1 MQYGATMPTV
11 DQTLAAAI
19 TPRIFRVSAEDDVA
33 VALEPLEAG
42 DQVVV
47 DTQTVT
53 LRDAVP
59 AGHKFALHDIAH
71 GAPVLRYRARI
82 GLATRAIATGEH
94 VHSHNLATAL
104 AGEAAYSFTA
114 PAPVTSAQGSTRT
127 FHGYARPDGSV
138 GTRNELWILPTVGC
152 VGRLGERLAQ
162 RGNAMIAAMP
172 QAQGRIDG
180 VHAFNHPFG
189 CSQLGA
195 DLDGTAAVIA
205 SLALNPN
212 AGGVLLLGLG
222 CESNQLDALL
232 TRIPESRR
240 ARLRVLRAQSESDEF
255 AAGEA
260 LIAELLAEM
269 AQDQREEVP
278 LSALRLGVKCGGSDA
293 LSGLTANPLIG
304 RMADAVTG
312 VGGAAILTEIPEIFG
327 AETLLMQRATSKD
340 VFDKLTG
347 LVNSFKRY
355 FLDHGEPVSENP
367 SPGNIAGGITTLE
380 EKSLGAVQK
389 GGLAPVADVIGYGQ
403 RISETGLTVLEAP
416 GNDAVSTTALAA
428 AGATITL
435 FSTGRGTPL
444 GSPVPTMKI
453 ASNSAL
459 ATRKPGWIDFD
470 AGAALSAGMDETAD
484 ALLDRIIAI
493 ASGAPTCNERNDE
506 RAIGIWKR
514 GVTL

>member
-1 MQYGATMPTV
+1 MVDTLSKPVTV
-11 DQTLAAAI
+11 M
-19 TPRIFRVSAEDDVA
+19 RIAPEDHVA

-42 DQVVV
+42 IDVVV
-47 DTQTVT
+47 DGQVVR
-53 LRDAVP
+53 LRDAIP
-59 AGHKFALHDIAH
+59 AGHKFAVAAVTAGD
-71 GAPVLRYRARI
+71 PVRRYRAPI
-82 GLATRAIATGEH
+82 GLATRDIAVGEH
-94 VHSHNLATAL
+94 VHVHNVRTAL
-104 AGEAAYSFTA
+104 SGEKAYAFAGARAEAG
-114 PAPVTSAQGSTRT
+114 PEGSART
-127 FHGYARPDGSV
+127 FRGYVRPDGSV

-152 VGRLGERLAQ
+152 VGRLGERLAAK
-162 RGNAMIAAMP
+162 GNLMA
-172 QAQGRIDG
+172 GEGVDG

-222 CESNQLDALL
+222 CESNQLEELL
-232 TRIPESRR
+232 KRIPEDRR
-240 ARLRVLRAQSESDEF
+240 DRLRVLRAQSENDEF

-260 LIAELLAEM
+260 LIGELLGLM
-269 AQDQREEVP
+269 AGDRREDVP
-278 LSALRLGVKCGGSDA
+278 LSKLRLGVKCGGSDA
-293 LSGLTANPLIG
+293 MSGLTANPLIG
-304 RMADAVTG
+304 LMADAVTDA
-312 VGGAAILTEIPEIFG
+312 GGAAILTEIPEIFG
-327 AETLLMQRATSKD
+327 AENLLLERATSEA
-340 VFDKLTG
+340 VFDKLSA
-347 LVNSFKRY
+347 LVNGFKRY
-355 FLDHGEPVSENP
+355 FIENGEPVSENP

-389 GGLAPVADVIGYGQ
+389 GGLAPVCDVIGYGE
-403 RISETGLTVLEAP
+403 RIATTGLTVLEAP

-453 ASNSAL
+453 ASNHSL
-459 ATRKPGWIDFD
+459 AERKANWIDFD
-470 AGAALSAGMDETAD
+470 AALVLEKGMAGAADL
-484 ALLDRIIAI
+484 LLDRIVAI
-493 ASGAPTCNERNDE
+493 ASGEPARNEANDE

>member
-1 MQYGATMPTV
+1 MV
-11 DQTLAAAI
+11 QTLAATRNAV
-19 TPRIFRVSAEDDVA
+19 RVAPEDDVA
-33 VALEPLEAG
+33 VALAPLEAG
-42 DQVVV
+42 EDVRV
-47 DTQTVT
+47 DGATIR
-53 LRDAVP
+53 LRDSIA
-59 AGHKFALHDIAH
+59 AGHKFAVRALAA
-71 GAPVLRYRARI
+71 GEPVRRYRAPI
-82 GLATRAIATGEH
+82 GLATRDIAVGEH
-94 VHSHNLATAL
+94 VHTHNLRTAL
-104 AGEAAYSFTA
+104 SGERAYSFAARA
-114 PAPVTSAQGSTRT
+114 PAAVAGAEGPGRT
-127 FHGYARPDGSV
+127 FRGYVRADGSV

-162 RGNAMIAAMP
+162 RGNAMTGP
-172 QAQGRIDG
+172 GVDG

-195 DLDGTAAVIA
+195 DLEGTAAVLA

-232 TRIPESRR
+232 ERIPPERR
-240 ARLRVLRAQSESDEF
+240 ERLRVLRAQSESDEF

-260 LIAELLAEM
+260 LIAQLLEAM
-269 AQDQREEVP
+269 GADRREEVP

-293 LSGLTANPLIG
+293 MSGLTANPLIG
-304 RMADAVTG
+304 LMADAVTQA
-312 VGGAAILTEIPEIFG
+312 GGAAILTEIPEIFG
-327 AETLLMQRATSKD
+327 AETLLMERATSRE
-340 VFDKLTG
+340 VFDRLTA
-347 LVNSFKRY
+347 LVNAFKRY

-389 GGLAPVADVIGYGQ
+389 GGLAPVSDVIGYGE
-403 RISETGLTVLEAP
+403 RLSRSGLTVLEAP

-444 GSPVPTMKI
+444 GSPVPTVKI
-453 ASNSAL
+453 ASNHAL
-459 ATRKPGWIDFD
+459 AEKKPGWIDFD
-470 AGAALSAGMDETAD
+470 AGLALDAGMEAAAA
-484 ALLDRIIAI
+484 ALLDRIVAI
-493 ASGAPTCNERNDE
+493 ASGEPARNESNDE

>member
-1 MQYGATMPTV
+1 MMYSAAMLETVVDTAAPTREAV
-11 DQTLAAAI
+11 
-19 TPRIFRVSAEDDVA
+19 RIAAEDDVA
-33 VALEPLEAG
+33 VALRPLESG
-42 DQVVV
+42 EDVMV
-47 DTQTVT
+47 DGQSVR
-53 LRDAVP
+53 LRDAIG
-59 AGHKFALHDIAH
+59 AGHKFAVAPIAK
-71 GAPVLRYRARI
+71 GAPVRRYRAPI
-82 GLATRAIATGEH
+82 GVATRDIAVGEH
-94 VHSHNLATAL
+94 VHTHNVATAL
-104 AGEAAYSFTA
+104 VGERAYAFAGPQAGTDTQA
-114 PAPVTSAQGSTRT
+114 PAPARSFR
-127 FHGYARPDGSV
+127 GYVRPDGTV

-162 RGNAMIAAMP
+162 RAGDAP
-172 QAQGRIDG
+172 GVDG

-195 DLDGTAAVIA
+195 DLDGTAAIIA

-232 TRIPESRR
+232 ERIPPERR
-240 ARLRVLRAQSESDEF
+240 TRLRILRAQSEGDEF

-260 LIAELLAEM
+260 LIAELMGLM
-269 AQDQREEVP
+269 ATDRREEVP
-278 LSALRLGVKCGGSDA
+278 LSKLRLGVKCGGSDA
-293 LSGLTANPLIG
+293 MSGLTANPLIG
-304 RMADAVTG
+304 LMADAVTQA
-312 VGGAAILTEIPEIFG
+312 GGAAILTEIPEVFG
-327 AETLLMQRATSKD
+327 AETLLLERAANQE
-340 VFDKLTG
+340 VFDKLSE

-389 GGLAPVADVIGYGQ
+389 GGLAPIHDVIGYGE
-403 RISETGLTVLEAP
+403 RMSLSHSPGGLTVLEGP

-444 GSPVPTMKI
+444 GSPVPTVKI
-453 ASNSAL
+453 ASNHSL
-459 ATRKPGWIDFD
+459 AQRKPGWIDFD
-470 AGAALSAGMDETAD
+470 AALALDIGMEAAAA
-484 ALLDRIIAI
+484 ALLDRIVAI
-493 ASGAPTCNERNDE
+493 ASGEPARNESNDE